1 MLEITAFEREHLPGV
16 MDLFAAEKW
25 SYAADQERTWR
36 ALTAS
41 GSITLVAVENEQIVG
56 VVQTLSDGE
65 VQAFLSILLVA
76 AEHRHAGVGR
86 ALLREAL
93 TRTSGIRLDLISCAD
108 GFYQTLG
115 FRPVSAFRLTRT
127 DHAAEVTREPST
139 PSRLHEL

>member
-1 MLEITAFEREHLPGV
+1 MEIMAFEREHLPGV

-36 ALTAS
+36 ALIAS
-41 GSITLVAVENEQIVG
+41 GSSTLVAVENEQIVG

-65 VQAFLSILLVA
+65 VQAFCSILLVA

-93 TRTSGIRLDLISCAD
+93 THTPGIRLDLISCAD
-108 GFYQTLG
+108 GFYQALG
-115 FRPVSAFRLTRT
+115 FRPVAAFRLTRT
-127 DHAAEVTREPST
+127 DHAADVTQEPST
-139 PSRLHEL
+139 AGLDEL